1 MDQYTLFQHFQRCY
15 SQKFLCFTG
24 RSRRREFWGFALYYG
39 LATLATMLLL
49 LGASFCT
56 LYTNSSVMLYVT
68 IMLWGVLQLYQVASL
83 LPLLAVTT
91 RRLHDV
97 GRAGWWQLIAYI
109 PALLLLVFYVWMTHG
124 LSPLLLVVLVS
135 SGATGVLW
143 LGGILL
149 ALTLVG
155 VITLL
160 VFLGR
165 RGEQVENKYGLN
177 PELDIEEEQEEHS
190 FRMN

>member
-1 MDQYTLFQHFQRCY
+1 MLPLF
-15 SQKFLCFTG
+15 
-24 RSRRREFWGFALYYG
+24 
-39 LATLATMLLL
+39 
-49 LGASFCT
+49 
-56 LYTNSSVMLYVT
+56 
-68 IMLWGVLQLYQVASL
+68 QVASL

-109 PALLLLVFYVWMTHG
+109 PALLLLAFYVWMTYG

-135 SGATGVLW
+135 GGATGVLW

-165 RGEQVENKYGLN
+165 RGEQTENKYGLN
-177 PELDIEEEQEEHS
+177 PELDAEEEQVEHS
-190 FRMN
+190 FSLN

>member
-1 MDQYTLFQHFQRCY
+1 
-15 SQKFLCFTG
+15 
-24 RSRRREFWGFALYYG
+24 
-39 LATLATMLLL
+39 
-49 LGASFCT
+49 
-56 LYTNSSVMLYVT
+56 
-68 IMLWGVLQLYQVASL
+68 
-83 LPLLAVTT
+83 
-91 RRLHDV
+91 
-97 GRAGWWQLIAYI
+97 
-109 PALLLLVFYVWMTHG
+109 MTYG

-165 RGEQVENKYGLN
+165 RGEQTENKYGLN
-177 PELDIEEEQEEHS
+177 PVLDAEEEQEEHS
-190 FRMN
+190 FSMN

>member
-39 LATLATMLLL
+39 LVTLATMLLL
-49 LGASFCT
+49 LGASLYT
-56 LYTNSSVMLYVT
+56 LYANSSVMLYVT
-68 IMLWGVLQLYQVASL
+68 IMLWGVLQLFQVASL

-109 PALLLLVFYVWMTHG
+109 PALLLLAFYVWMTYG

-155 VITLL
+155 GITLL

-165 RGEQVENKYGLN
+165 HGEQAENKYGLN
-177 PELDIEEEQEEHS
+177 LELDVEEEQEEHS
-190 FRMN
+190 FSMN

>member
-1 MDQYTLFQHFQRCY
+1 MDQYTFFQHFQRCY
-15 SQKFLCFTG
+15 SQKFLHFTG

-49 LGASFCT
+49 LGASFYT
-56 LYTNSSVMLYVT
+56 LYANSSVMLYVT
-68 IMLWGVLQLYQVASL
+68 IMLWGVLQLFQVASL

-109 PALLLLVFYVWMTHG
+109 PALLLLAFYVWMTYG

-165 RGEQVENKYGLN
+165 RGEQTENKYGLN
-177 PELDIEEEQEEHS
+177 PVLDAEEEQEEHS
-190 FRMN
+190 FSMN

>member
-1 MDQYTLFQHFQRCY
+1 
-15 SQKFLCFTG
+15 
-24 RSRRREFWGFALYYG
+24 
-39 LATLATMLLL
+39 MLLL

-109 PALLLLVFYVWMTHG
+109 PALLLLAFYVWMTYG
-124 LSPLLLVVLVS
+124 LSPLLPVVF

-143 LGGILL
+143 LEEILL

-165 RGEQVENKYGLN
+165 RGEQTENKYGLN
-177 PELDIEEEQEEHS
+177 PELDPTEPRGGYPFS
-190 FRMN
+190 LN

>member
-15 SQKFLCFTG
+15 SQKFLGFTG

-109 PALLLLVFYVWMTHG
+109 PALLLLAFYVWMTYG
-124 LSPLLLVVLVS
+124 LSPLLPVVF

-143 LGGILL
+143 LEEILL

-165 RGEQVENKYGLN
+165 RGEQTENKYGLN
-177 PELDIEEEQEEHS
+177 PELDPTEPRGGYPFS
-190 FRMN
+190 LN

>member
-15 SQKFLCFTG
+15 SQKFLHFTG

-39 LATLATMLLL
+39 LATLATLLLL
-49 LGASFCT
+49 LGASFYT
-56 LYTNSSVMLYVT
+56 LYANSSVMLYVM
-68 IMLWGVLQLYQVASL
+68 IMLWGVLQLFQVASL
-83 LPLLAVTT
+83 LPSLAVTT

-109 PALLLLVFYVWMTHG
+109 PALLLLAFYVWMTYG

-135 SGATGVLW
+135 SGSTGVLW

-160 VFLGR
+160 VFLSR
-165 RGEQVENKYGLN
+165 RGEQIENKYGLN
-177 PELDIEEEQEEHS
+177 PELDAEEEQEEHFFS
-190 FRMN
+190 MN

>member
-49 LGASFCT
+49 LGASFYT
-56 LYTNSSVMLYVT
+56 LYANSSVMLYVT

-97 GRAGWWQLIAYI
+97 GRAGWWQLIANV
-109 PALLLLVFYVWMTHG
+109 PALLLLVFYVWMTYG

-135 SGATGVLW
+135 SAATRVLW

-165 RGEQVENKYGLN
+165 RGEQAENKYGLN
-177 PELDIEEEQEEHS
+177 PELDVEEEQEEHS
-190 FRMN
+190 FSMN

>member
-109 PALLLLVFYVWMTHG
+109 PALLLLAFYVWMTHG

>member
-39 LATLATMLLL
+39 LATLATMLLF

-109 PALLLLVFYVWMTHG
+109 PALLLLAFVWMTYG

-165 RGEQVENKYGLN
+165 RGEQAENSYGLN
-177 PELDIEEEQEEHS
+177 PVLEIA
-190 FRMN
+190 N

>member
-1 MDQYTLFQHFQRCY
+1 MNQYTLFQHFQRCY

-49 LGASFCT
+49 LGASFYT
-56 LYTNSSVMLYVT
+56 LYANSSVMLYVT

>member
-97 GRAGWWQLIAYI
+97 ERAGWWQLIAYI
-109 PALLLLVFYVWMTHG
+109 PALLLLAFYVWMTYG

-165 RGEQVENKYGLN
+165 RGEQAENSYGLN
-177 PELDIEEEQEEHS
+177 PELDVEEEQEEHS
-190 FRMN
+190 FSMN

>member
-1 MDQYTLFQHFQRCY
+1 MLFNGLVTLV
-15 SQKFLCFTG
+15 L
-24 RSRRREFWGFALYYG
+24 
-39 LATLATMLLL
+39 MLLL
-49 LGASFCT
+49 LGARFYI
-56 LYTNSSVMLYVT
+56 LYANSSVMLYVMV
-68 IMLWGVLQLYQVASL
+68 MLWGVLQLFQVASL
-83 LPLLAVTT
+83 LPSLAVTT

-109 PALLLLVFYVWMTHG
+109 PALLLLAFYVWMTYG

-135 SGATGVLW
+135 SGATEVLW

-165 RGEQVENKYGLN
+165 RGEQTENKYGLN
-177 PELDIEEEQEEHS
+177 PELEIAS
-190 FRMN
+190 

>member
-1 MDQYTLFQHFQRCY
+1 M
-15 SQKFLCFTG
+15 G
-24 RSRRREFWGFALYYG
+24 R
-39 LATLATMLLL
+39 
-49 LGASFCT
+49 
-56 LYTNSSVMLYVT
+56 V
-68 IMLWGVLQLYQVASL
+68 
-83 LPLLAVTT
+83 
-91 RRLHDV
+91 
-97 GRAGWWQLIAYI
+97 GWWQLIAYI
-109 PALLLLVFYVWMTHG
+109 PALLLLAFYVWMTYG

-165 RGEQVENKYGLN
+165 RGEQAENSYGLN
-177 PELDIEEEQEEHS
+177 PELDVEEEQEEHS
-190 FRMN
+190 FSMN

>member
-1 MDQYTLFQHFQRCY
+1 
-15 SQKFLCFTG
+15 
-24 RSRRREFWGFALYYG
+24 
-39 LATLATMLLL
+39 
-49 LGASFCT
+49 
-56 LYTNSSVMLYVT
+56 MLYVMV
-68 IMLWGVLQLYQVASL
+68 MLWGVLQLFQVASL
-83 LPLLAVTT
+83 LPSLAVTT

-97 GRAGWWQLIAYI
+97 GRTGWWQLIAYI
-109 PALLLLVFYVWMTHG
+109 PALLLLAFYVWMTYG

-165 RGEQVENKYGLN
+165 RGEQTENKYGLN
-177 PELDIEEEQEEHS
+177 PELEIAS
-190 FRMN
+190 

>member
-49 LGASFCT
+49 LGASFYT
-56 LYTNSSVMLYVT
+56 LYANSSVMLYVT

-165 RGEQVENKYGLN
+165 RGEQAENSYGLN
-177 PELDIEEEQEEHS
+177 PELDVEEEQEEHS
-190 FRMN
+190 FSMN

>member
-1 MDQYTLFQHFQRCY
+1 MDQYTLFLHFQRCY
-15 SQKFLCFTG
+15 SQKFLDFTG
-24 RSRRREFWGFALYYG
+24 RSRRKEFWGFALYYG

-49 LGASFCT
+49 LGASFYT
-56 LYTNSSVMLYVT
+56 LYANSSVMLYVT

-109 PALLLLVFYVWMTHG
+109 PALLLLAFYVWMTYG

-165 RGEQVENKYGLN
+165 RGEQAENSYGLN
-177 PELDIEEEQEEHS
+177 PELDVEEEQEEHS
-190 FRMN
+190 FSMN

>member
-1 MDQYTLFQHFQRCY
+1 MDQYTFFQHFQRCY

-49 LGASFCT
+49 LGASFYT
-56 LYTNSSVMLYVT
+56 LYANSSVMLYVT

-109 PALLLLVFYVWMTHG
+109 PALLLLAFYVWMTYG
-124 LSPLLLVVLVS
+124 LSPLLPVVF

-165 RGEQVENKYGLN
+165 CGERAKNSYGLN
-177 PELDIEEEQEEHS
+177 PELDVEEEQEEYS
-190 FRMN
+190 FSMN

>member
-49 LGASFCT
+49 LGASFYT
-56 LYTNSSVMLYVT
+56 LYANSSVMLYVT
-68 IMLWGVLQLYQVASL
+68 IMLWGVLQLFQVASL

-109 PALLLLVFYVWMTHG
+109 PALLLLVFYVWMTYG

-155 VITLL
+155 IITLFA
-160 VFLGR
+160 FLGR
-165 RGEQVENKYGLN
+165 RGEQAENSYGLN
-177 PELDIEEEQEEHS
+177 PELDVEEEQEEHS
-190 FRMN
+190 FSMN